1 MKARAA
7 LAAWTVAIACLS
19 FSEAAN
25 PVTVSVYY
33 ESLCPDSQRFVVTQ
47 LYPVWQDLKDVMTLD
62 VNSYG
67 KSKDSPAGDGY
78 TFECQHG
85 PSECEGNMM
94 LTCAKRYSS
103 EEQYMSFANC
113 IMADLVG
120 TAAGPKCAEES
131 GVDYTRV
138 EDCFNSV
145 EGQQLQHEVGVKQE
159 KLDPPLDYVPWIL
172 INEVFTE
179 AQLDAAQEDLRKVV
193 CDAYEGVKPEK
204 CSV

>member
-1 MKARAA
+1 MKAHTTLTA
-7 LAAWTVAIACLS
+7 LATVVAWLS
-19 FSEAAN
+19 LAESAK

-47 LYPVWQDLKDVMTLD
+47 LYPVWQDLKEIMLLD

-67 KSKDSPAGDGY
+67 KSKDTPAGDGY

-85 PSECEGNMM
+85 PDECEGNIM
-94 LTCAKRYSS
+94 LTCAKKYSS

-113 IMADLVG
+113 TMAELVG
-120 TAAGPKCAEES
+120 TAAGARCAEVS
-131 GVDYTRV
+131 GVNYTRV
-138 EDCFNSV
+138 YDCFNSV
-145 EGQQLQHEVGVKQE
+145 EGQQLQHEVGVKQAQ
-159 KLDPPLDYVPWIL
+159 LNPPLNYVPWIL

-179 AQLDAAQEDLRKVV
+179 EQLDAAQDDLRKVV
-193 CDAYEGVKPEK
+193 CDAYEDVKPEK

>member
-1 MKARAA
+1 MKAHITFAA
-7 LAAWTVAIACLS
+7 LVSAFACLS
-19 FSEAAN
+19 LVEGAN

-33 ESLCPDSQRFVVTQ
+33 ESLCPDSRRFVVTQ
-47 LYPVWQDLKDVMTLD
+47 LYPVWQDLKEIMLLD

-85 PSECEGNMM
+85 PDECEGNMM
-94 LTCAKRYSS
+94 LTCAKKHSS

-113 IMADLVG
+113 TMEELVG
-120 TAAGPKCAEES
+120 IAAGPRCAEVS
-131 GVDYTRV
+131 GVNYTRV

-145 EGQQLQHEVGVKQE
+145 EGQLLQHEVGVKQAE
-159 KLDPPLDYVPWIL
+159 LDPPLYYVPWIL

-179 AQLDAAQEDLRKVV
+179 EQLNAAQEDLRKVV
-193 CDAYEGVKPEK
+193 CDAYEDVKPEK